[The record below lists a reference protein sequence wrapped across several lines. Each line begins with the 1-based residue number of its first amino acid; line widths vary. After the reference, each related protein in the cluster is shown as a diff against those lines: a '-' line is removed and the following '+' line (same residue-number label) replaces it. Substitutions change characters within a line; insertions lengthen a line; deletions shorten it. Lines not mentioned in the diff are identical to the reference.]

1 MQFAGRSIFA
11 MKRGTS
17 EDAMIKKVLIID
29 DSPVARKILRSCMPK
44 DRAFDFFEAGDGL
57 SGLQQFDA
65 ANPDVTFVDLTMP
78 VMNGVD
84 ALKRMKAV
92 RPGAFIVVCSADVQP
107 KTIDT
112 VMSLGA
118 FTMMRKPPA
127 KETVAD
133 VLARIDSATFPKA

>member
-1 MQFAGRSIFA
+1 
-11 MKRGTS
+11 
-17 EDAMIKKVLIID
+17 MIKKILIID
-29 DSPVARKILRSCMPK
+29 DSPVARKILRSCMPQ

-57 SGLQQFDA
+57 SGLQQFETA
-65 ANPDVTFVDLTMP
+65 YPDVTFVDLTMP

-107 KTIDT
+107 KTIET

-133 VLARIDSATFPKA
+133 VLARIESAASPTA